1 MSKKSDDNIVSLENL
16 NEIYKDLFRKTTTT
30 TTTSKGKV
38 FKGSNW
44 TAYNKENLGS
54 IPQKIEKALIKDKK
68 NTSKIGFSS
77 TSKRFFQKK
86 EKNPGPGSYNISKA
100 MTHTSTSFHSNKE
113 FGNSFISKSD
123 RFNNSSLFYSKYT
136 PGPGEYE
143 KENIGSLAYNVSKS
157 LRGKSLYNSKKNQ
170 SMKKRL
176 LTPGPGHYNIDNDFK
191 WNKFYKSS
199 VFVSKV
205 PRFKKKEDNKIP
217 DPGKYYKDEYFV
229 DIKDKYNN
237 NDGKESFYF
246 RKAKEKQV
254 DLLKKY
260 KIQTEQ
266 KPNDAKFKL
275 QNKKGKIYNIHNDLF
290 NPFTL
295 NKQDIFIHKTKTFTK
310 EISKKED
317 NEEKNKYLMTS
328 SGLSNN
334 FIDNSMEYIHKI
346 LHKNKKPDIFKLNAP
361 RWKKDDNEFKNP
373 GPAYYHPKTQYKVL
387 SFNRNNEDFIVSSGH
402 LNEKGDNIFE
412 D

>member
-16 NEIYKDLFRKTTTT
+16 NEIYKDLFRK

-275 QNKKGKIYNIHNDLF
+275 QNKKGKIYNIYNDLF

-310 EISKKED
+310 EIPKKED
-317 NEEKNKYLMTS
+317 NEDKNKYLMTS

>member
-16 NEIYKDLFRKTTTT
+16 NEIYKDLFRK

-170 SMKKRL
+170 SIKKRL

-275 QNKKGKIYNIHNDLF
+275 QNKKGKIFNIHNDLF

-310 EISKKED
+310 EIPKKED
-317 NEEKNKYLMTS
+317 NEDKNKYLMTS

>member
-16 NEIYKDLFRKTTTT
+16 NEIYKDLFRK

-310 EISKKED
+310 EIPKKED
-317 NEEKNKYLMTS
+317 NEDKNKYLMTS

>member
-1 MSKKSDDNIVSLENL
+1 MSKNLDDNIVTLENL
-16 NEIYKDLFRKTTTT
+16 NEIDRDLFRKTTST
-30 TTTSKGKV
+30 KGKIY
-38 FKGSNW
+38 KGQNW
-44 TAYNKENLGS
+44 TAYNKENLGT
-54 IPQKIEKALIKDKK
+54 IPQKMEKALLKDKK

-77 TSKRFFQKK
+77 TSQRFFQKN
-86 EKNPGPGSYNISKA
+86 EKNPGPGSYNIRNNLSL
-100 MTHTSTSFHSNKE
+100 TSTSFNSSKNN
-113 FGNSFISKSD
+113 GNSFISKSD
-123 RFNNSSLFYSKYT
+123 RFNNSSLFYSKFT

-143 KENIGSLAYNVSKS
+143 KEKFGTLAYNVSKS
-157 LRGKSLYNSKKNQ
+157 LRGKSLYQTKKNQ
-170 SMKKRL
+170 SIKKRL

-191 WNKFYKSS
+191 WNQFYKSS

-205 PRFKKKEDNKIP
+205 PRFKKTEDNKIP

-275 QNKKGKIYNIHNDLF
+275 QNKKGKIFNIHNDLF

-310 EISKKED
+310 EIPKKED
-317 NEEKNKYLMTS
+317 NEDKNKYLMTS

-387 SFNRNNEDFIVSSGH
+387 SFNRNNEDFIVTSGH
-402 LNEKGDNIFE
+402 LNEKGDDIFE
-412 D
+412 N

>member
-16 NEIYKDLFRKTTTT
+16 NEIYKDLFRKTTT
-30 TTTSKGKV
+30 SKGKV

-44 TAYNKENLGS
+44 TAYNIENLGS

-310 EISKKED
+310 EIPKKED
-317 NEEKNKYLMTS
+317 NEDKNKYLMTS

>member
-16 NEIYKDLFRKTTTT
+16 NEIYKDLFRK

-275 QNKKGKIYNIHNDLF
+275 QNKKGKIFNIHNDLF

-310 EISKKED
+310 EIPKKED
-317 NEEKNKYLMTS
+317 NEDKNKYLMTS